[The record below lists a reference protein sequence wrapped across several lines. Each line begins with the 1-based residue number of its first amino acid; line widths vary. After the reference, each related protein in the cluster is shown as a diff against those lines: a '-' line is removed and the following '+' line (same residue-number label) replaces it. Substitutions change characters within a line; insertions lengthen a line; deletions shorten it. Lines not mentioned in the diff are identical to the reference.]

1 MIVELLTL
9 IRPHNNHSTNVSIH
23 TVFLVSMSMTGV
35 VMFIINVCLVK
46 IYDGVN
52 FQYSEMVVLQYCDE
66 PRMAHFPL
74 TGQK

>member
-1 MIVELLTL
+1 
-9 IRPHNNHSTNVSIH
+9 
-23 TVFLVSMSMTGV
+23 
-35 VMFIINVCLVK
+35 MFIINVCLVK